1 METVI
6 YAVFLAFVL
15 YMVYEFLIKLN
26 FYREWHLT
34 AFYTVAVL
42 ILVLR
47 IINFIL
53 NIVGWKYHLGFV
65 GSIIANGFDST
76 NTYLKVVLGLV

>member
-1 METVI
+1 MEAVI
-6 YAVFLAFVL
+6 YVVFLGFVL
-15 YMVYEFLIKLN
+15 YMVYKFLIKLN

-53 NIVGWKYHLGFV
+53 NIVGWEHGLGFA
-65 GSIIANGFDST
+65 GSIIMNGFDST